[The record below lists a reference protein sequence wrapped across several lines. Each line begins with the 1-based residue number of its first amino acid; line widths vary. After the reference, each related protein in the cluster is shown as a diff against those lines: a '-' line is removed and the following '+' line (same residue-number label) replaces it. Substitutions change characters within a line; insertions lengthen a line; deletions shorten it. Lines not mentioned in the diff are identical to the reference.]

1 MKIKEIMIKPES
13 IGPEA
18 TIKDAVVKMNNLKIG
33 SLIVIGD
40 SRVIGIITDGDVV
53 RRFVPM
59 DKPASQVTVEEIM
72 SSKLI
77 IVDPNE
83 SIEYAAH
90 LMAEKDI
97 KHLPIIDKR
106 RLVGILTASMILEHA
121 PDIGIDALF

>member
-1 MKIKEIMIKPES
+1 MRTTRLWWTTGLLNLTLAEIVSNYSPFQ
-13 IGPEA
+13 A
-18 TIKDAVVKMNNLKIG
+18 
-33 SLIVIGD
+33 
-40 SRVIGIITDGDVV
+40 
-53 RRFVPM
+53 
-59 DKPASQVTVEEIM
+59 
-72 SSKLI
+72 
-77 IVDPNE
+77 